1 MAKLTEIKEKVQR
14 SNCQWGRKIHI
25 RMNRYLIVL
34 EYIGTAYQGSQKQPS
49 EMQNSIKP
57 VVTIQG
63 ELEKAISTLTKTKT
77 KTIFSGRTDAGVHAK
92 GQTAHFDTELELNP
106 SKFVNSLNGI
116 LPKDISVKELR
127 KVTKKFHAQKSAKAR
142 HYRYVI
148 ANRKQRSAWD
158 RNCLLVRFPLDIERM
173 NKALEYL
180 KGEHDFTTFKKVR
193 TNNPAKICK
202 MYECKAEKE
211 GEYIYIDFIAD
222 RFLYNMIRAIVGT
235 LLSIEGK
242 QKSPNEM
249 KEILE
254 ARDKTK
260 AGSTISPNGLTLI
273 EVIYNDINGEKK

>member
-1 MAKLTEIKEKVQR
+1 
-14 SNCQWGRKIHI
+14 
-25 RMNRYLIVL
+25 MNRYLVVL
-34 EYIGTAYQGSQKQPS
+34 EYIGTEYQGSQKQPS
-49 EMQNSIKP
+49 KMQNSASQVK
-57 VVTIQG
+57 TIQG

-92 GQTAHFDTELELNP
+92 GQTAHFDTELELNT

-116 LPKDISVKELR
+116 LPNDISVKELK
-127 KVTKKFHAQKSAKAR
+127 KVPKMFHAQKSAKAR

-148 ANRKQRSAWD
+148 ANRNQRSAWD
-158 RNCLLVRFPLDIERM
+158 NNCLLVRFPLDIERI
-173 NKALEYL
+173 NKALDYL
-180 KGEHDFTTFKKVR
+180 KGEHDFTSFKKVR
-193 TNNPAKICK
+193 TTNPAKICN
-202 MYECKAEKE
+202 MYECKAVKNED
-211 GEYIYIDFIAD
+211 YIYIDFIAD

-235 LLSIEGK
+235 LLMLERKNLSAEV
-242 QKSPNEM
+242 M